1 MFSEFA
7 FGHLPSGLALFL
19 SVTLQSSVKSSRCR
33 DSPKRSAHSLPTYN
47 PEIADPYRTGFLY
60 YRHLNFHLRRL
71 EYCTLYISHP
81 LASTSSLRQCSLFEL
96 LRKTAASNIMKLRQM
111 PLHAPSYAIPRLKSE
126 LMVFDLHP
134 YELRC
139 ENLFESMF
147 CRLGFSDMTCFCV

>member
-1 MFSEFA
+1 MYFIRFAIFSF
-7 FGHLPSGLALFL
+7 
-19 SVTLQSSVKSSRCR
+19 TLQSSVKSSRCR